1 MRRAVLNLECG
12 EITEKS
18 QNPLASAPS
27 PRAAAAQI
35 AAGSLRARCGLVARR
50 TLVQRMPRTL
60 PHVAPQRRSIRFMF
74 HLSLSLSLQKRAA
87 QPGCIPSRP
96 GRSFTRYTVIP
107 SLRCAETSDSNE
119 AASNA
124 PCMMPAMKDAQFTE
138 P

>member
-35 AAGSLRARCGLVARR
+35 AAGSLRAERSCSERLAPSP
-50 TLVQRMPRTL
+50 TL
-60 PHVAPQRRSIRFMF
+60 RRSVVLLDSCFI
-74 HLSLSLSLQKRAA
+74 SLSLSLQKRAA